1 MFNISG
7 KRLTKVYTVD
17 GKEITGYDIF
27 GNGDS
32 ITPTEESET
41 IRTKLSDWKFNL
53 ISTGVDKNYN
63 SVAEAAVDFDDSNW
77 SQVKVPHDW
86 SISLGYNLSSIGGS
100 DEGFLD
106 GGCGWYRTIFKGDL
120 KNNTYLYFD
129 GISLNSEV
137 YVNGQ
142 LLNTHYGWFDPF
154 YVDITKLVVDGD
166 NTIAVLVKHRQPSVR
181 WTAGSGLIRE
191 VEVVSIPKPAN
202 IIKNIVITYPNLEK
216 EKNSAVNTV
225 ITFTADQPTVVN
237 MSIKDSEGNKVS
249 GQSFSCQ
256 EGENEITLPV
266 VTPNLWDIYQGNLYK
281 LETTVKMNGE
291 IYKVPSET
299 FGYRYMKW
307 DANTG
312 FYLNGN
318 RIKIKGFC
326 NHHENNGCLGNAQ
339 SDAMDIHKLEIMK
352 ESGCNAIR
360 TSHNAASRNLI
371 NLCNK
376 MGFLVME
383 EFFDCW
389 TKSKKSY
396 DLGSRFSEEYPRV
409 IKNIITRDINAPS
422 VFMWSIGN
430 EIQRVSNYSVEDG
443 VSWATK
449 LRDEVRKYD
458 TTRPVAMG
466 DDTPTNETSRAMMG
480 VFDLI
485 GVNYGNT
492 DNEYS
497 GVRGAYPNKPIF
509 GSETTSTKT
518 IRGVYSTDSDYTLG
532 SCLDDCCEGW
542 GNTAGIALKRHMESN
557 YLCGMFVWTAFD
569 YAGESK
575 TKGKKSSYYGGLTD
589 TAFIKKDGFYLYQSV
604 WSDKPMVHIVPS
616 EWENENN
623 AKQVIVYS
631 NCHSIELFL
640 NGKSLGS
647 KTINQRNGKY
657 AFTYGSIE
665 YQAGSLKAIGYGED
679 GQQQAI
685 DIVRTSTGQING
697 LHLYANRIKS
707 DMDELIFVE
716 CTLVDENGIRV
727 PNTKDRVTFSCEGGI
742 ILGTD
747 NGDWSDLEK
756 ASNNSRCAFDGKC
769 IAIIKPNSDNCTIT
783 ASCNSITI
791 SKNELD
797 ILEPYVT
804 QEPETEIMNLTTT
817 QTDNVLTITG
827 GKDIT
832 IISQH
837 GQTLKLN

>member
-32 ITPTEESET
+32 ATPIEEKEKF
-41 IRTKLSDWKFNL
+41 RTKLSDWKFNL
-53 ISTGVDKNYN
+53 VSKTVDKNYN

-86 SISLGYNLSSIGGS
+86 SISLGYNLSNVAGY
-100 DEGFLD
+100 DEGYLD

-154 YVDITKLVVDGD
+154 YIDVTELVVDGD
-166 NTIAVLVKHRQPSVR
+166 NTIAVLVKHPQPSIR
-181 WTAGSGLIRE
+181 WAAGSGLIRE

-216 EKNSAVNTV
+216 EKNSIVNTIV
-225 ITFTADQPTVVN
+225 SFTADQPVIVN
-237 MSIKDSEGNKVS
+237 MSIRDNEGNKLS

-256 EGENEITLPV
+256 EGKNEITLPV
-266 VTPNLWDIYQGNLYK
+266 AVPNLWDIYQGNLYK

-291 IYKVPSET
+291 IYKVPFET

-318 RIKIKGFC
+318 RVKIKGFC

-339 SDAMDIHKLEIMK
+339 SDAMDIRKLEIMK

-389 TKSKKSY
+389 TKSKKAN

-409 IKNIITRDINAPS
+409 IKNVVTRDINAPS
-422 VFMWSIGN
+422 VFMWSVGN
-430 EIQRVSNYSVEDG
+430 EIQRVSMYSAEEG
-443 VSWATK
+443 TAWATK

-466 DDTPTNETSRAMMG
+466 DDTPTDKTSRAMMN

-485 GVNYGNT
+485 GVNYGN
-492 DNEYS
+492 DGEYS

-542 GNTAGIALKRHMESN
+542 GDNAGVALKRHMESFYN
-557 YLCGMFVWTAFD
+557 CGMFVWTAFD

-575 TKGKKSSYYGGLTD
+575 QDKIKTSYYGALAD
-589 TAFIKKDGFYLYQSV
+589 SALLKKDGFYLYQSI
-604 WSDKPMVHIVPS
+604 WSDKPMIHIVPS

-623 AKQVIVYS
+623 AKKVIVYS
-631 NCHSIELFL
+631 NCFKVDLFL
-640 NGKSLGS
+640 NGKSLGTKVTKDS
-647 KTINQRNGKY
+647 NY
-657 AFTYGSIE
+657 AFNYGAIDFE
-665 YQAGSLKAIGYGED
+665 PGNLKAIGYD
-679 GQQQAI
+679 KDNHIIAQ
-685 DIVRTSTGQING
+685 DNVYTSEGKVSD
-697 LHLYANRIKS
+697 LKLSMERIKS
-707 DMDELIFVE
+707 DMDELVFVE
-716 CTLVDENGIRV
+716 CVLTDSKGIHV
-727 PNTKDRVTFSCEGGI
+727 PNTTDIVSFSCVGGE

-747 NGDWSDLEK
+747 SGCRDDFELP
-756 ASNNSRCAFDGKC
+756 SNSERKAFDGKC
-769 IAIIKPNSDNCTIT
+769 IAIIKPESDDIEVTAVCNNITVIKKESDQNTDPSQSKEEVFDLVTEQNNSTLN
-783 ASCNSITI
+783 
-791 SKNELD
+791 
-797 ILEPYVT
+797 
-804 QEPETEIMNLTTT
+804 
-817 QTDNVLTITG
+817 ITG
-827 GKDIT
+827 GRDINL
-832 IISQH
+832 ILQNGSN
-837 GQTLKLN
+837 LLLM